1 LPHEEKKSGKLLL
14 MRAKTRLR
22 EAKACFREAIEAA
35 DRHL

>member
-1 LPHEEKKSGKLLL
+1 

-22 EAKACFREAIEAA
+22 EEEACFREAIEAA

>member
-14 MRAKTRLR
+14 MRAQTRLR
-22 EAKACFREAIEAA
+22 EEEACFREAIEAA